1 MNGDGKRNVTFPDA
15 GGFLLLFL
23 LMFHG
28 NYQESIIKFSILTL
42 ETWPQLQN

>member
-1 MNGDGKRNVTFPDA
+1 MERDVTFPDE

-42 ETWPQLQN
+42 ETWPQL